1 MPLYRTYSEGEF
13 LLGIWKSDET
23 TEQLL
28 ASLEH
33 KDWYREKLAVLSE
46 KRKHEW
52 LSVRVL
58 LKALCGEEKEIA
70 YYSSGRPYLKDG
82 SRYISISHTRGYVA
96 VALHSSCEVG
106 MDIEQYGT
114 RVRKVASRFIRSDE
128 EPAMMEGDEVYALL
142 LHWSAK
148 EALFKLMGVE
158 EVDFIR
164 HLRIFPFSLSE
175 EEGEFEAC
183 EYRTGRQE
191 RYRVRYVTHPDFVL
205 TWIIK

>member
-33 KDWYREKLAVLSE
+33 KDWYR
-46 KRKHEW
+46 

-106 MDIEQYGT
+106 VDIEQYGT

-128 EPAMMEGDEVYALL
+128 EPAMMEGDDVYALL

-175 EEGEFEAC
+175 EGEFEAR

>member
-33 KDWYREKLAVLSE
+33 KDWYREKLAVFSE

-58 LKALCGEEKEIA
+58 MKALCGEEKEIA

-128 EPAMMEGDEVYALL
+128 ESTMMEGDEVYALL

-175 EEGEFEAC
+175 EGEFEAC
-183 EYRTGRQE
+183 EYRTGRQG

>member
-82 SRYISISHTRGYVA
+82 RRYISISHTRGYVA

-175 EEGEFEAC
+175 EGEFEAC

>member
-1 MPLYRTYSEGEF
+1 
-13 LLGIWKSDET
+13 
-23 TEQLL
+23 
-28 ASLEH
+28 
-33 KDWYREKLAVLSE
+33 
-46 KRKHEW
+46 
-52 LSVRVL
+52 
-58 LKALCGEEKEIA
+58 
-70 YYSSGRPYLKDG
+70 
-82 SRYISISHTRGYVA
+82 
-96 VALHSSCEVG
+96 

-128 EPAMMEGDEVYALL
+128 ESTMMEGDEVYALL

-175 EEGEFEAC
+175 EGEFEAC

>member
-1 MPLYRTYSEGEF
+1 MVVGTCAAEGF
-13 LLGIWKSDET
+13 VWRRKGD
-23 TEQLL
+23 
-28 ASLEH
+28 SLS
-33 KDWYREKLAVLSE
+33 LFG
-46 KRKHEW
+46 
-52 LSVRVL
+52 
-58 LKALCGEEKEIA
+58 KALSKGWKPVYQHSRILVRLCGGGA
-70 YYSSGRPYLKDG
+70 S
-82 SRYISISHTRGYVA
+82 
-96 VALHSSCEVG
+96 SSCEVG
-106 MDIEQYGT
+106 MDIEAVNGT

-128 EPAMMEGDEVYALL
+128 ESTMMEGDEVYALL

-175 EEGEFEAC
+175 EGEFEAC
-183 EYRTGRQE
+183 EYRTGRQG

>member
-1 MPLYRTYSEGEF
+1 M
-13 LLGIWKSDET
+13 
-23 TEQLL
+23 
-28 ASLEH
+28 
-33 KDWYREKLAVLSE
+33 
-46 KRKHEW
+46 
-52 LSVRVL
+52 SVRVL

-158 EVDFIR
+158 EVDFVFFLSACRKRGSSR
-164 HLRIFPFSLSE
+164 HANIVQAGRNVIGSVMSLIPIL
-175 EEGEFEAC
+175 
-183 EYRTGRQE
+183 Y
-191 RYRVRYVTHPDFVL
+191 
-205 TWIIK
+205 

>member
-1 MPLYRTYSEGEF
+1 
-13 LLGIWKSDET
+13 
-23 TEQLL
+23 
-28 ASLEH
+28 
-33 KDWYREKLAVLSE
+33 
-46 KRKHEW
+46 
-52 LSVRVL
+52 
-58 LKALCGEEKEIA
+58 
-70 YYSSGRPYLKDG
+70 
-82 SRYISISHTRGYVA
+82 
-96 VALHSSCEVG
+96 

-114 RVRKVASRFIRSDE
+114 RVRKVASRFICSDE

-175 EEGEFEAC
+175 EGEFEAC